1 MTHALVRLFVTAYAA
16 SAIGTAAAQPIRADF
31 DRRLPLTASDGLHVV
46 EFPEAIYRAAQSPD
60 LADVRIFNARDEILP
75 FAFVPPPV
83 PKGSTAPPVDLR
95 IAPLPAEVEA
105 RESLLRRY
113 ALRVEHDRE
122 RALIEIEPALKRN
135 APASI
140 GGYLIDA
147 RSLKDLKGQL
157 VVSFTADAPNYASR
171 VEILGSD
178 DLVTWQ
184 RLVAGPLTHTRS
196 LGDVILR
203 NSFDL
208 ARPPAF
214 LRIAWR
220 SADSPV
226 IEHAQFVEYMPPN
239 IALPRATLA
248 ATLSDD
254 RRSLYVDV
262 PEALP
267 ITRVFVRVPELNRI
281 VKAQVFRH
289 VDEPQRRSRR
299 SVLGPRRVQE
309 HWQLIGAVE
318 AFRVLRDGVEVE
330 GAPLAYGVRTDRL
343 RLDFP
348 TPLQGTD
355 LLIEAEYRPHRA
367 VFVARIPSPFVL
379 AVGHRDLQAGP
390 MLDTRAILAT
400 DDPSGVRLPIATID
414 PTSGATAQDAQRAQR
429 IASTARWSRYALWG
443 TLAIAVL
450 GLTWMAWRLSLQLR
464 ASRPSDDSTT
474 ATTESNAEVK
484 RPAEGVG

>member
-1 MTHALVRLFVTAYAA
+1 MTSELFRLVVAACAA
-16 SAIGTAAAQPIRADF
+16 SAIGTAAAQATQADF
-31 DRRLPLTASDGLHVV
+31 DRRLPLTAGDGLHVV
-46 EFPEAIYRAAQSPD
+46 EFPEAVYRAAQSPD
-60 LADVRIFNARDEILP
+60 LSDVRIFNARDEILP
-75 FAFVPPPV
+75 FAFVAPPV

-122 RALIEIEPALKRN
+122 RALIEIEPALKRTT
-135 APASI
+135 PASI

-157 VVSFTADAPNYASR
+157 VVSFAADAPNYASR

-184 RLVAGPLTHTRS
+184 RLVSGPLTHTRS

-203 NSFDL
+203 GSFEL

-220 SADSPV
+220 SVDSPA
-226 IEHAQFVEYMPPN
+226 IEHAQFVEYVPPN

-267 ITRVFVRVPELNRI
+267 ITRVFVRVPELNRVI
-281 VKAQVFRH
+281 KAQVFRH

-299 SVLGPRRVQE
+299 SAFGPRRVEE
-309 HWQLIGAVE
+309 HWQMIGSVE
-318 AFRVLRDGVEVE
+318 AFRVLRDGAEVE
-330 GAPLAYGVRTDRL
+330 GPPLAYGVRTDRF

-348 TPLQGTD
+348 TALQGTHPA
-355 LLIEAEYRPHRA
+355 IEAEYRPHRA
-367 VFVARIPSPFVL
+367 VFVARGPGPFVL

-390 MLDTRAILAT
+390 TLDARAMLAA

-414 PTSGATAQDAQRAQR
+414 PTGAAAQDAQRAQR
-429 IASTARWSRYALWG
+429 IAASARWSRYVLWV
-443 TLAIAVL
+443 TLVIAVV
-450 GLTWMAWRLSLQLR
+450 GLAWMAWRLSLQLR
-464 ASRPSDDSTT
+464 PARTPDDSETT
-474 ATTESNAEVK
+474 AASEASDEVK
-484 RPAEGVG
+484 RPVERVD